1 MNTASPGSNRS
12 PYHLLMLTLLVA
24 LAGSATLTAIAAPG
38 PHGPAEGGPGML
50 MMGGPR
56 DMARLLDS
64 VGASAEQRGQ
74 IKQILDAAE
83 PDQKSQRDAGRALQD
98 QALQLFSQPTIDA
111 RAAEALRLQMLAQH
125 DQASKRQW
133 QLMLDVSRVLTP
145 EQRRQFAERSQQRRA
160 MLERHRTESERL
172 DAPAR

>member
-1 MNTASPGSNRS
+1 MNTASPKSNRS
-12 PYHLLMLTLLVA
+12 PLRLLLLTVVVA
-24 LAGSATLTAIAAPG
+24 VAGGATLTAIAAPG
-38 PHGPAEGGPGML
+38 PHGPAEGGPGMS
-50 MMGGPR
+50 MMGGTR

-83 PDQKSQRDAGRALQD
+83 PDQKSQRDAGRALHD

-111 RAAEALRLQMLAQH
+111 RAAEALRLQMLAQN

-145 EQRRQFAERSQQRRA
+145 EQRLQFAERSRQRGA
-160 MLERHRTESERL
+160 MLERHRAESERL